1 MGSPYLVR
9 ALWVRPLLASLVST
23 TLASPRAADE
33 DDRLMV
39 VTSPLACKAVLGVCS
54 ARMTPRVAKMRLLAS
69 MTFYEC
75 LKETAKVHSV
85 DPSRAW
91 DYPPIHGG
99 YSLAIESPA
108 R

>member
-9 ALWVRPLLASLVST
+9 APWVRPLLASLVST

-75 LKETAKVHSV
+75 LKDTGKELFPRPRLCRSVH
-85 DPSRAW
+85 
-91 DYPPIHGG
+91 
-99 YSLAIESPA
+99 LASGCLPQL
-108 R
+108 